1 MIVTDPITGEE
12 LEAVDEFI
20 LEQGTHQ
27 RRVYQYLD
35 SDHVPVSLTGYTARA
50 HFRRSLS
57 DAEPTI
63 ELTTEN
69 GGIELEIDVDENDVS
84 TGTVSLLFNPTHSA
98 GATWSRLR
106 GDVELINAGGEVLR
120 LVKSLP
126 TLSKEATK

>member
-1 MIVTDPITGEE
+1 MIVIDSITGEE
-12 LEAVDEFI
+12 IEALDEFI
-20 LEQGTHQ
+20 LEQGTDQ

-35 SDHVPVSLTGYTARA
+35 SDLAPVSLSGYTARA

-69 GGIELEIDVDENDVS
+69 GGIELEVDVDDNDVS
-84 TGTVSLLFNPTHSA
+84 TGTVSLIFTPDHTE
-98 GATWSRLR
+98 GATWTRLR
-106 GDVELINAGGEVLR
+106 GDVELINSGGAVIR
-120 LVKSLP
+120 LVKSNP